1 MKALL
6 QFLAEPI
13 WQSKGAAP
21 TPPGPPA
28 PPKDKTPQDPR
39 ETLSMEKVTNYPGNQ
54 RRGERRR
61 AYGFFLRISHFI

>member
-13 WQSKGAAP
+13 WQRRGGAS
-21 TPPGPPA
+21 TSPA
-28 PPKDKTPQDPR
+28 PPRDKTPQEPR
-39 ETLSMEKVTNYPGNQ
+39 ETLSMEKFINCPGRQ

-61 AYGFFLRISHFI
+61 AYGFFLRASHFI